1 MNLRERIRE
10 GDRRGESLGVWLGS
24 LFIEPSYVT
33 RLELVEEKL
42 SKSGKN
48 FDKVSGLLFFWPKE
62 ESLRLNGADVIAV
75 TAVNHCCH
83 S

>member
-10 GDRRGESLGVWLGS
+10 EDQRGESLGVWLGS
-24 LFIEPSYVT
+24 LFIELSYVT

-48 FDKVSGLLFFWPKE
+48 FNKISGLLFFGQKKK
-62 ESLRLNGADVIAV
+62 V
-75 TAVNHCCH
+75 
-83 S
+83 

>member
-1 MNLRERIRE
+1 M
-10 GDRRGESLGVWLGS
+10 WLGS

-48 FDKVSGLLFFWPKE
+48 FDKVSGLLFFAKRRKFE
-62 ESLRLNGADVIAV
+62 
-75 TAVNHCCH
+75 T
-83 S
+83 

>member
-1 MNLRERIRE
+1 MRE
-10 GDRRGESLGVWLGS
+10 GWIWERGSEREIGEEDQRGESLGVWLGS

-48 FDKVSGLLFFWPKE
+48 FDKVSSLLFFAKRRKFE
-62 ESLRLNGADVIAV
+62 
-75 TAVNHCCH
+75 T
-83 S
+83 

>member
-42 SKSGKN
+42 SKKGKK
-48 FDKVSGLLFFWPKE
+48 FDNISGLLFFGQKKK
-62 ESLRLNGADVIAV
+62 V
-75 TAVNHCCH
+75 
-83 S
+83 